1 MIDDPNFQTPKV
13 DPEDVSEICTMAC
26 MIYKNTQ
33 YPSQVKPMV
42 YNLLAQLPRAT
53 VQTAIERVSEM
64 FENTNTAHQYRPN
77 FAKQFFSVQAVKEM
91 AERPVVAP
99 VEVKKP
105 ISWLDGQAEDV

>member
-1 MIDDPNFQTPKV
+1 MIDDPNFQDAKV

-42 YNLLAQLPRAT
+42 YNLLAQMDRSTIEL
-53 VQTAIERVSEM
+53 AIKQVSEM
-64 FENTNTAHQYRPN
+64 FENTNTPHQYRPN
-77 FAKQFFSVQAVKEM
+77 FAKQFFSAQAVKEM
-91 AERPVVAP
+91 AERKVVAP

-105 ISWLDGQAEDV
+105 ASWLDAGVEDV